1 VLSSVIAHNSSSPVP
16 CRWLPLLVD
25 NNAIMRYRLS
35 IVIREMFPVVEL
47 LVPRP
52 RIQRQKS
59 FMINN
64 EIQGIVM
71 PMLLQYPTAREHAV
85 RIILPCSASHNDL
98 PHILEVSGLRQFLR
112 HKRFR
117 RIIKTPPT
125 AGFNRNPALLGQQK
139 WINEP
144 ATVVSLSWY
153 QLLPVRP
160 LSSSILRNSPATRC
174 AATPARP
181 ANGGF

>member
-1 VLSSVIAHNSSSPVP
+1 MLSSVIAHNSSSPVP

-47 LVPRP
+47 LITRTG
-52 RIQRQKS
+52 IQRQKTL
-59 FMINN
+59 MINN

-98 PHILEVSGLRQFLR
+98 PHILEVSRLRQR
-112 HKRFR
+112 IWYKRLG
-117 RIIKTPPT
+117 RIIKVC
-125 AGFNRNPALLGQQK
+125 QQK

-144 ATVVSLSWY
+144 TSAISFLW
-153 QLLPVRP
+153 
-160 LSSSILRNSPATRC
+160 
-174 AATPARP
+174 
-181 ANGGF
+181 